1 MMPLHNLLIFINEP
15 GKHDMHL
22 KILIPTEI
30 LIDQTVTKVI
40 AEAQNGAF
48 CILPHHIDFLAAL
61 VPGILSY
68 TLESNQ
74 EIFVAINEGI
84 LVKQGQNVLIST
96 LQAVQNTDLET
107 LKQTV
112 EQEFRVLDEQERLM
126 RSAIAKFEA
135 TIMRQFKDLSLKL

>member
-1 MMPLHNLLIFINEP
+1 
-15 GKHDMHL
+15 
-22 KILIPTEI
+22 
-30 LIDQTVTKVI
+30 
-40 AEAQNGAF
+40 
-48 CILPHHIDFLAAL
+48 LPHHIDFLAAL

-84 LVKQGQNVLIST
+84 LVKQGANVLIST
-96 LQAVQNTDLET
+96 LQAIQNPDLET
-107 LKQTV
+107 LKQKI
-112 EQEFRVLDEQERLM
+112 EQEFRILDEQERLM